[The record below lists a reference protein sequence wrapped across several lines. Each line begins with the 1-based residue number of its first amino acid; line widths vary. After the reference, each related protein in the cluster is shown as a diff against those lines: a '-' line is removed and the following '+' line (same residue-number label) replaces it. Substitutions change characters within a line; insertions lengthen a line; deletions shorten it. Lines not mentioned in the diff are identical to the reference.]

1 MVKRKL
7 LAKLMT
13 LIESYL
19 ICDKKTSTN
28 TNVGVPETHKKF
40 KKPEKKQKVM
50 NHPRINNA
58 DRLQRMRNNEKLK
71 IDRARQELDDVAREF
86 CRRIDGGNASETI
99 IEELT
104 EKYMFIERKIQFSE
118 RRVQFLTMFISAA
131 DEPTALYLL
140 PQ

>member
-19 ICDKKTSTN
+19 IWDKKSQTN
-28 TNVGVPETHKKF
+28 AHVGETHKKLLGPF

-58 DRLQRMRNNEKLK
+58 DRLRRMKNNEKLK
-71 IDRARQELDDVAREF
+71 I
-86 CRRIDGGNASETI
+86 GT
-99 IEELT
+99 
-104 EKYMFIERKIQFSE
+104 FS
-118 RRVQFLTMFISAA
+118 
-131 DEPTALYLL
+131 
-140 PQ
+140 

>member
-19 ICDKKTSTN
+19 IWDKKASTN
-28 TNVGVPETHKKF
+28 THVGVLETHKKF

-58 DRLQRMRNNEKLK
+58 DRLRRMKNNEKLK
-71 IDRARQELDDVAREF
+71 I
-86 CRRIDGGNASETI
+86 G
-99 IEELT
+99 
-104 EKYMFIERKIQFSE
+104 KFS
-118 RRVQFLTMFISAA
+118 
-131 DEPTALYLL
+131 
-140 PQ
+140 

>member
-19 ICDKKTSTN
+19 IWDKKSQTN
-28 TNVGVPETHKKF
+28 AHVGETHKKLLGPF

-58 DRLQRMRNNEKLK
+58 DRLRRMKNNEKLK
-71 IDRARQELDDVAREF
+71 I
-86 CRRIDGGNASETI
+86 G
-99 IEELT
+99 
-104 EKYMFIERKIQFSE
+104 KFSE
-118 RRVQFLTMFISAA
+118 KLKIFIVKI
-131 DEPTALYLL
+131 LF
-140 PQ
+140 